1 MVTVWEGPGKKEQY
15 VMKVMGLFIGIG
27 IHNDEERQ
35 TSKGS
40 VASVLMP
47 DNTVHL

>member
-1 MVTVWEGPGKKEQY
+1 MWEGPGKKEQY
-15 VMKVMGLFIGIG
+15 IMEVMGLLGIG

-47 DNTVHL
+47 DNTVHR

>member
-1 MVTVWEGPGKKEQY
+1 MWKGRGKKQQY
-15 VMKVMGLFIGIG
+15 VMEVMGLFIGRIG
-27 IHNDEERQ
+27 IHNDEEGQ